1 MTQTT
6 SKHILVIEDEKS
18 MAKALEIKLSRLGYT
33 VTVAHNGQ
41 LGLAALDTTDI
52 DLVLCDL
59 IMPKVGG
66 FEVLEEMHR
75 RKIQVP
81 VIVMTNL
88 SQAEEEARAR
98 SLGAMDFIVKSN
110 TPITTIMD
118 VVNNALAD

>member
-1 MTQTT
+1 M
-6 SKHILVIEDEKS
+6 IEDEKS